1 MPWALMNDTPES
13 TQQASV
19 GLNSVDIEREFG
31 PARDAPEDFR
41 ANEHHVSSVFRRELY
56 HYVV

>member
-1 MPWALMNDTPES
+1 MNDTPES

-19 GLNSVDIEREFG
+19 ELNSVEIEREFG
-31 PARDAPEDFR
+31 PAREVPENFR
-41 ANEHHVSSVFRRELY
+41 ANDHHVSSVFRRELC